1 MRVLRS
7 KERDFPQRFQEILER
22 RRQALEAAEE
32 VVKPILRA
40 VREEGDQAL
49 CRLSEELDGVR
60 LEPSE
65 LEIKRDLWEEAWESL
80 DEGMKEA
87 LETAASNI
95 SSFHQREI
103 ERSWVDSSRGR
114 IRGQLIR
121 TAERAGVYVPGG
133 KATYPSSLLMG
144 VIPARVAGVKEVVV
158 VTPPSPEGVNPLVL
172 AAAKVSGAD
181 RLFQIG
187 GAQGIA
193 ALAYGTD
200 TVPKVEVIVG
210 PGNIYVAAAK
220 RLLFGEVKVEG
231 IAGPSEIMILSD
243 GSTSPRHVAADLL
256 SQAEHDE
263 EAWAVLVSTDEE
275 FAREVEDEIAK
286 LLPSSPRREIIE
298 RSLEQHGLII
308 LVRDIGEGMEVAN
321 RFAPEHLELA
331 VEDPFALLGEVRA
344 AGAVFLGGNSPE
356 ALGDYIAGPNHI
368 LPTGGAARSFSPL
381 GVEVFCKRT
390 SFIAYTAS
398 ALREVAP
405 QVIRLAE
412 AEGLFAHAE
421 AVRVRLE
428 GGEDEG
434 GEGKEKD

>member
-1 MRVLRS
+1 MKVLNSR
-7 KERDFPQRFQEILER
+7 EEDFSQRFQEILER

-32 VVKPILRA
+32 VVRPILQA
-40 VREEGDQAL
+40 VREEGDRAL
-49 CRLSEELDGVR
+49 CRLGEELDGVR

-65 LEIKRDLWEEAWESL
+65 LEIRRDLWEEAWESL
-80 DEGMKEA
+80 DEGIREA

-95 SSFHQREI
+95 SSFHQREM
-103 ERSWVDSSRGR
+103 ERSWVDPSRGR

-121 TAERAGVYVPGG
+121 PAERAGVYVPGG

-172 AAAKVSGAD
+172 AAAKVSGAA

-200 TVPKVEVIVG
+200 TVPRVEVIVG

-220 RLLFGEVKVEG
+220 RFLFGEVRVEG

-275 FAREVEDEIAK
+275 FAREVEDEMAK

-368 LPTGGAARSFSPL
+368 LPTGGAARAFSPL

>member
-1 MRVLRS
+1 
-7 KERDFPQRFQEILER
+7 
-22 RRQALEAAEE
+22 
-32 VVKPILRA
+32 
-40 VREEGDQAL
+40 
-49 CRLSEELDGVR
+49 
-60 LEPSE
+60 
-65 LEIKRDLWEEAWESL
+65 
-80 DEGMKEA
+80 
-87 LETAASNI
+87 
-95 SSFHQREI
+95 
-103 ERSWVDSSRGR
+103 
-114 IRGQLIR
+114 
-121 TAERAGVYVPGG
+121 
-133 KATYPSSLLMG
+133 
-144 VIPARVAGVKEVVV
+144 
-158 VTPPSPEGVNPLVL
+158 
-172 AAAKVSGAD
+172 
-181 RLFQIG
+181 
-187 GAQGIA
+187 
-193 ALAYGTD
+193 
-200 TVPKVEVIVG
+200 VIVG

-220 RLLFGEVKVEG
+220 RLLFGEVRVEG
-231 IAGPSEIMILSD
+231 IAGPSEIMMLSD
-243 GSTSPRHVAADLL
+243 GSASPRHVAADLL

-275 FAREVEDEIAK
+275 FAREVEDEMAK
-286 LLPSSPRREIIE
+286 LLPSSPRREIIK

-331 VEDPFALLGEVRA
+331 VEDPFALLAEVRA

-368 LPTGGAARSFSPL
+368 LPTGGAARAFSPL

>member
-7 KERDFPQRFQEILER
+7 RERDFPQRFQEILER

-121 TAERAGVYVPGG
+121 TVERAGVYVPGG